1 MPSSLLFW
9 DVDTQFDFMHP
20 AGKLYVPGAETII
33 SNLQRLTTFAAQH
46 GIPIVASTDAHL
58 ETDPEFSQYPPHCLA
73 DTPGQK
79 KVEGTLLPHRY
90 IIPTRKIALP
100 GDLGSYPEII
110 LEKQTVDVF
119 TNPNT
124 DSLLKLLGDREI
136 ILYGVV
142 TEICVDRTARGLI
155 LRDYH
160 VHLVEDAVRHL
171 DSHRAHA
178 TMHHVRRHG
187 GRPLTTS
194 EVLAGV
200 LQSAA

>member
-1 MPSSLLFW
+1 MPSNLLFW
-9 DVDTQFDFMHP
+9 DVDTQFDFMHL

-33 SNLQRLTTFAAQH
+33 SNLQRLTAFAPRH

-58 ETDPEFSQYPPHCLA
+58 QTDPEFSQYPPHCLA
-73 DTPGQK
+73 GTSGQK
-79 KVEGTLLPHRY
+79 KVEGTLFPHHF
-90 IIPTRKIALP
+90 IIPNRKIDLP
-100 GDLGSYPEII
+100 EDLGCYPEII

-155 LRDYH
+155 PRDYR

-171 DSHRAHA
+171 DWHCAHA
-178 TMHHVRRHG
+178 TIQYVRKHG
-187 GRPLTTS
+187 GRLLTTS
-194 EVLAGV
+194 EVLAGG

>member
-9 DVDTQFDFMHP
+9 DVDTQIDFMHP

-33 SNLQRLTTFAAQH
+33 SNLQRLTAYASQH
-46 GIPIVASTDAHL
+46 GIPTVASTDAHL
-58 ETDPEFSQYPPHCLA
+58 ETDPEFSQYTPHCLA
-73 DTPGQK
+73 GTPGQK
-79 KVEGTLLPHRY
+79 KVEGTLFPHHFV
-90 IIPTRKIALP
+90 IPNRKIDLP
-100 GDLGSYPEII
+100 GDLGCYREIV

-155 LRDYH
+155 LRDYR
-160 VHLVEDAVRHL
+160 VHLVQDAVRHL
-171 DSHRAHA
+171 DPHRAHA
-178 TMHHVRRHG
+178 TIQYVRQHG
-187 GRPLTTS
+187 GRLVTTS

>member
-20 AGKLYVPGAETII
+20 AGKLYAPGAETII
-33 SNLQRLTTFAAQH
+33 SNLQRLTAFAAQH
-46 GIPIVASTDAHL
+46 GIPIVASADAHL
-58 ETDPEFSQYPPHCLA
+58 ETDAEFSQYPPHCLA
-73 DTPGQK
+73 GTPGQQK
-79 KVEGTLLPHRY
+79 IEGTLLPSHY
-90 IIPTRKIALP
+90 IIPNRKIDLP
-100 GDLGSYPEII
+100 RDLESYPEII

-119 TNPNT
+119 RNPNT
-124 DSLLKLLGDREI
+124 DSLLKLLGNREI

-160 VHLVEDAVRHL
+160 VHLVEDAVRHV
-171 DSHRAHA
+171 DSDRGRV
-178 TMHHVRRHG
+178 TMHHVQRHG
-187 GRPLTTS
+187 GRLLTTS

>member
-1 MPSSLLFW
+1 MPSRLLFW
-9 DVDTQFDFMHP
+9 DVDTQFDFIHP

-33 SNLQRLTTFAAQH
+33 SNLQRLTAFAVQH

-58 ETDPEFSQYPPHCLA
+58 ETDPEFSQYPLHCLA
-73 DTPGQK
+73 GTLGQK
-79 KVEGTLLPHRY
+79 KVEGTLFPHPF
-90 IIPTRKIALP
+90 IIPNRKIDLP
-100 GDLGSYPEII
+100 GDLGCYSEII

-124 DSLLKLLGDREI
+124 DSVLNLLGDREI

-155 LRDYH
+155 LRDH
-160 VHLVEDAVRHL
+160 RVHLVEDAIRHI
-171 DSHRAHA
+171 DSHLGHA
-178 TMHHVRRHG
+178 TIQYVRRHG
-187 GRPLTTS
+187 GRLLTTS

>member
-1 MPSSLLFW
+1 MRSKIIFW

-20 AGKLYVPGAETII
+20 AGKLYVPGAETIV
-33 SNLQRLTTFAAQH
+33 SNLQRLTAFAAHH

-58 ETDPEFSQYPPHCLA
+58 ETDSEFREYPPHCLVCM
-73 DTPGQK
+73 PGQQK
-79 KVEGTLLPHRY
+79 IEGTLLPSRY
-90 IIPTRKIALP
+90 IIPNRKIDLRR
-100 GDLGSYPEII
+100 DLGSFPQLI

-178 TMHHVRRHG
+178 TIQYVRQHG
-187 GRPLTTS
+187 GRLLTTS